1 MEKERVRRQ
10 EVEDERKIRA
20 ALDQMN
26 EAFKK
31 EEGGLD
37 QTNDAS

>member
-10 EVEDERKIRA
+10 EIEDDKKIHA
-20 ALDQMN
+20 ALDQMK

-31 EEGGLD
+31 EEGGGL
-37 QTNDAS
+37 N